1 MSALLPKESN
11 FHFMGTVLVF
21 QQLTSCLLASF
32 QVGTWNPSNGLNI
45 TEISKGRGPN
55 VTDSLSNRSLI
66 VTTVL
71 VRSCNSSPS
80 LPRAQHTLCP
90 PRVPL
95 WSQDT
100 PWGPPRLPSAPIR
113 DAVFCTVMPGTAP
126 DPG

>member
-1 MSALLPKESN
+1 VKGADVSFASKGSKFHFQGALLAS
-11 FHFMGTVLVF
+11 

-71 VRSCNSSPS
+71 VRDHSSSPA
-80 LPRAQHTLCP
+80 LP
-90 PRVPL
+90 
-95 WSQDT
+95 
-100 PWGPPRLPSAPIR
+100 
-113 DAVFCTVMPGTAP
+113 
-126 DPG
+126 